1 MRQHDRSPSENLF
14 WPVVWA
20 VGLHAMLFAFLFVSF
35 ARTPDLPPARPVIKA
50 TLYQLQSQSQATT
63 QTNQK
68 IAGEAAK
75 TSAPTYEAEQL
86 EQKKVEQEKMR
97 KLKRPKHANRPS
109 KKLPKRRSKHKPA
122 KKIRLKK
129 QRKNLSRLKWLS

>member
-68 IAGEAAK
+68 IAGEPAK
-75 TSAPTYEAEQL
+75 TIAPTYEA
-86 EQKKVEQEKMR
+86 
-97 KLKRPKHANRPS
+97 
-109 KKLPKRRSKHKPA
+109 
-122 KKIRLKK
+122 
-129 QRKNLSRLKWLS
+129 